1 MNTKTALM
9 ALLISS
15 SFSTPAF
22 AETVSVTA
30 PQLTLTAINATDPNC
45 RQTNRT
51 VDVLSQ
57 ASVSS
62 QSETVA
68 TLVPETR
75 VKITGAGS
83 NGWVPISE
91 PVVGFVIARHL
102 TACRTVATRPTF
114 TQHPTLTNLTSGM
127 CRQANVSLAVRPR
140 PEAGAEPRVGGL
152 DQGMKATLTGETV
165 MDAENRLWLQI
176 SVPFVGWI
184 SGGQE
189 GGTNVSLCS

>member
-1 MNTKTALM
+1 MNTKAALM

-15 SFSTPAF
+15 SFSTATF
-22 AETVSVTA
+22 AETVPETESTA
-30 PQLTLTAINATDPNC
+30 PTAAISATDPNC

-57 ASVSS
+57 ASVSGT
-62 QSETVA
+62 SETVA
-68 TLVPETR
+68 ILAPETK

-91 PVVGFVIARHL
+91 PVAGFVIARHL
-102 TACRTVATRPTF
+102 TACSRITTRPTF
-114 TQHPTLTNLTSGM
+114 TQHPTLTNLTAGM
-127 CRQANVSLAVRPR
+127 CRRANLDLTVRPR
-140 PEAGAEPRVGGL
+140 PEAGAEPRVGSL
-152 DQGMKATLTGETV
+152 NEGMKATLTGETA

-176 SVPFVGWI
+176 SVPFAGWI